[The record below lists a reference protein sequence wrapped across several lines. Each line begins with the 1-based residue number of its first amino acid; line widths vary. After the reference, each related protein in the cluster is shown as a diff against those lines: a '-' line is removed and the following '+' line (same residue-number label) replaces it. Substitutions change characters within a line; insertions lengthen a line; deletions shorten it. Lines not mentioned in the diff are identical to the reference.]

1 MACAHASDSS
11 RTAGVP
17 TVRHVEIG
25 FVRGP
30 PGVRVTALDAMF
42 LLAAVVAAFAGYR
55 RGLLVG
61 VLSLAG
67 LVLGIVPGSALAP
80 GLVRDVAGP
89 IERLAVVVAVV
100 VAAAVLVKV
109 LGSTV
114 GGRLRALLPEPGRH
128 ADSAAGAAFGGLTML
143 VVLWAA
149 GSAVAS
155 SSVPVLSGPV
165 ARSEVLRFVDGV
177 LPREADAV
185 YSSLRRALRDGPLP
199 QVFAPFVDERIVPVP
214 APDVAEVTTDAV
226 RAAGAS
232 IVRVRGAAG
241 ACDKSV
247 SGTGFVYAPE
257 RVMTNAHVVAAVS
270 APTVQVGGRGWPME
284 ATVVLFDP
292 ARDVAVLH
300 VPGLE
305 APALAFDPEVAPR
318 DSMAVA
324 GFPEGGPYHVG
335 AARIRTELSA
345 RGRDIFDDRSV
356 TREVYSLYALVRH
369 GNSGGPLLTPEG
381 TVAGVVFATSATDSR
396 TGYALTAEEVAS
408 DAAAGARSTE
418 RVSTG
423 SRCA

>member
-1 MACAHASDSS
+1 
-11 RTAGVP
+11 V
-17 TVRHVEIG
+17 TV
-25 FVRGP
+25 
-30 PGVRVTALDAMF
+30 LDALF
-42 LLAAVVAAFAGYR
+42 LMAAVVAAFAGYR

-61 VLSLAG
+61 ALSLAG
-67 LVLGIVPGSALAP
+67 LVLGLVLGSALAP
-80 GLVRDVAGP
+80 VLVRDVAGP
-89 IERLAVVVAVV
+89 IERLAVVVAVIV
-100 VAAAVLVKV
+100 VAAVLVKV
-109 LGSTV
+109 LGSAV

-155 SSVPVLSGPV
+155 SAVPVLSGPV

-177 LPREADAV
+177 LPREADAM

-199 QVFAPFVDERIVPVP
+199 QAFAPFVEERIVPVP
-214 APDVAEVTTDAV
+214 APSVDEVTTEAV

-232 IVRVRGAAG
+232 VVRVRGAAG
-241 ACDKSV
+241 SCDKSV

-257 RVMTNAHVVAAVS
+257 RVMTNAHVVAAVAS
-270 APTVQVGGRGWPME
+270 PTVQVGGRGWPLE
-284 ATVVLFDP
+284 AKVVVFDA
-292 ARDVAVLH
+292 ARDVAVLY
-300 VPGLE
+300 VPGLD
-305 APALAFDPEVAPR
+305 APALPFHTDVGPR

-345 RGRDIFDDRSV
+345 RGRDIYDERPV
-356 TREVYSLYALVRH
+356 TRDVYSLYALVRH

-381 TVAGVVFATSATDSR
+381 SVAGVVFATSATDSR
-396 TGYALTAEEVAS
+396 TGYALTAEQVAA
-408 DAAAGARSTE
+408 DAAAGAVATE

-423 SRCA
+423 NRCV